1 MRIFFQPQALVR
13 MLQTLLVPTDFSPA
27 SVNSLHYAVQLM
39 CQLKIEKLVVLHAY
53 HIPVSTVETAYM
65 ADQALM
71 LEQAEQL
78 ASTEM
83 ARLEKELL
91 QPAGVQYECVNHI
104 GPALEEINQLVE
116 DKNIDLVVMASHK
129 MSKLERLF
137 GSLTTHA
144 IEDCKVP
151 VLVVPENYSFA
162 PLRHILYTT
171 DLKHIPYQKTL
182 APVHYL
188 SKAFD
193 ARITLLNV
201 NPDYNHLAEEEVKE
215 LQTLQQELANEQVR
229 LAFSEEKGRED
240 AILRYIEENAVDL
253 LMVVPHHHNF
263 FDELFRSS
271 LSKKLALHSSV
282 PLLALHA

>member
-1 MRIFFQPQALVR
+1 

-27 SVNSLHYAVQLM
+27 SLNSIHYAVQLM
-39 CQLKIEKLVVLHAY
+39 RELRIEKLVVLHAY
-53 HIPVSTVETAYM
+53 HVPVSTVETAYM

-71 LEQAEQL
+71 LEQAEEL

-83 ARLEKELL
+83 TRIEKELL
-91 QPAGVQYECVNHI
+91 QPAGIQYECVNHI

-116 DKNIDLVVMASHK
+116 EKNIDLVVMASHK
-129 MSKLERLF
+129 ISKLERLF

-144 IEDCKVP
+144 IESCKVP
-151 VLVVPENYSFA
+151 VFVVPENYTFA
-162 PLRHILYTT
+162 PLHQILYTT

-182 APVHYL
+182 APLHYL
-188 SKAFD
+188 SQAFN
-193 ARITLLNV
+193 AEITLFNV
-201 NPDYNHLAEEEVKE
+201 NPDYNHLEEDEAKE
-215 LQTLQQELANEQVR
+215 LQSLQQELANEKVH
-229 LAFSEEKGRED
+229 LAFSDQKGRED
-240 AILRYIEENAVDL
+240 AILHYIEENSVDL
-253 LMVVPHHHNF
+253 LVVVPHHHNF